1 MENLIVNN
9 ENGESYIIKEFM
21 DIFKL
26 IKQGETLII
35 AANDIYFNEYIALK
49 NSLAYNDLIFDN
61 YINLNSIIIILTTL
75 DQSKL
80 FKLNNKFLDMV
91 NSTDIT
97 VSINDLNMII
107 SNETY
112 YYIEIIISKVDT
124 ESDYLDDEYIF
135 EEEVL
140 GFQNAINY
148 LTLYKNVIHNLI
160 NYNLVN
166 SSICFYLKS
175 EMVGKISGKGKL
187 NLFQYGNKINTIGLN
202 REFRISKK
210 IEKELMK
217 DYISIV
223 EKNIL
228 KLNKKINNDDALVA
242 KIFNKKIYNSSNMY
256 SKLRDLIIK
265 LNYYELEIDQD
276 QIIINPDNI
285 FKILE

>member
-148 LTLYKNVIHNLI
+148 LTLYCK
-160 NYNLVN
+160 
-166 SSICFYLKS
+166 SS
-175 EMVGKISGKGKL
+175 
-187 NLFQYGNKINTIGLN
+187 
-202 REFRISKK
+202 
-210 IEKELMK
+210 
-217 DYISIV
+217 
-223 EKNIL
+223 
-228 KLNKKINNDDALVA
+228 A
-242 KIFNKKIYNSSNMY
+242 
-256 SKLRDLIIK
+256 
-265 LNYYELEIDQD
+265 
-276 QIIINPDNI
+276 
-285 FKILE
+285 